1 VVEGAGHAEGTL
13 IDIPTPGV
21 FNGRRTQANFPEN
34 LRINKEQRLMK
45 RTLIWCLITSVLL
58 VSGGRVQAQKASETE
73 KVIVAQ
79 ENQWEEA
86 ENTANPNLL
95 APLLADKFVNTSSD
109 GKVTGKAEA
118 LEELKSFVKGSA
130 SITSLKVVVFG
141 GTAMA
146 YGVGK
151 AKVTDAS
158 GKITEMNEHWTDTW
172 VKMPSGKWQCVAEH
186 LSPAKA

>member
-1 VVEGAGHAEGTL
+1 
-13 IDIPTPGV
+13 
-21 FNGRRTQANFPEN
+21 
-34 LRINKEQRLMK
+34 MK
-45 RTLIWCLITSVLL
+45 RTLTWCLITSVLL
-58 VSGGRVQAQKASETE
+58 VSGSRAQAQKASETE

-86 ENTANPNLL
+86 ENTVNPDLL
-95 APLLADKFVNTSSD
+95 APLLADKYVNTSSD

>member
-1 VVEGAGHAEGTL
+1 
-13 IDIPTPGV
+13 
-21 FNGRRTQANFPEN
+21 
-34 LRINKEQRLMK
+34 MK
-45 RTLIWCLITSVLL
+45 STLIWCLISSILL
-58 VSGGRVQAQKASETE
+58 VSAGTAQAQKSSETE
-73 KVIVAQ
+73 KAIVAL
-79 ENQWEEA
+79 ENEWEKA
-86 ENTANPNLL
+86 ENTANPDLL

-118 LEELKSFVKGSA
+118 LEDLKSFVKGSA

-141 GTAMA
+141 STAMA

-172 VKMPSGKWQCVAEH
+172 VKMPNGKWQCVAEH
-186 LSPAKA
+186 LSPVKT